1 MEFPGPDVND
11 RVSVVAEHA
20 RVEGGGGVGR
30 YSSFCLLVH
39 PGQVSQE
46 RSVVHI
52 LNQDFLFRIRRE
64 VFSRC
69 R

>member
-1 MEFPGPDVND
+1 MEFPGPDVNA

-20 RVEGGGGVGR
+20 RVEGGGEADG

-46 RSVVHI
+46 RLVVHTTSQE
-52 LNQDFLFRIRRE
+52 LPFQDTE
-64 VFSRC
+64 EGVQ
-69 R
+69 